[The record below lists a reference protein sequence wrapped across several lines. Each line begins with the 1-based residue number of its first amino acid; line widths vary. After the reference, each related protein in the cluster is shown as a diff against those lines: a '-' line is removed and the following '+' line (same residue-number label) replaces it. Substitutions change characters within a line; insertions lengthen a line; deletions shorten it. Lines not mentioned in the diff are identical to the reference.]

1 MANLAEDQVGQVTGI
16 LDQEAIPQDQ
26 QGYCM
31 TWGQHHYRTFDGR
44 IYRFTGQCS
53 YILAA
58 DAVADAFSI
67 HLHNDGA
74 CDGSSDCVR
83 TVTVYAGG
91 HSVVL
96 SHDENGKPMAT
107 SSGSLLHLPTNV
119 GSLRIKKAADY
130 IIVREPMQNLHV
142 KWDGK
147 ESVFVK
153 VYDDMSGGV
162 VGLC

>member
-1 MANLAEDQVGQVTGI
+1 
-16 LDQEAIPQDQ
+16 
-26 QGYCM
+26 M

-58 DAVADAFSI
+58 DAVADAFSV
-67 HLHNDGA
+67 HLHNDGE

-91 HSVVL
+91 YSVVL
-96 SHDENGKPMAT
+96 SHDEAGNPVAT
-107 SSGSLLHLPTNV
+107 ASGNVLNLPTNV

-130 IIVREPMQNLHV
+130 RAVFLKCRFWGKLRSFVVIFGSKNVILNVFWSKHV
-142 KWDGK
+142 ILGNFGSKMVDFWLFNFEHFK
-147 ESVFVK
+147 FRTF
-153 VYDDMSGGV
+153 
-162 VGLC
+162 L